1 MFAETIPDPN
11 RRIFAGMLYKLDESV
26 GKVVQGLKENNM
38 LQDSIIVFTTDN
50 GGPASGFNQN
60 AASNYPLKGVCM
72 IQRYFYSERRKI
84 KKYWGAR
91 DLNKIF

>member
-72 IQRYFYSERRKI
+72 IQQYFQSECRKVKNI
-84 KKYWGAR
+84 EACQ
-91 DLNKIF
+91 